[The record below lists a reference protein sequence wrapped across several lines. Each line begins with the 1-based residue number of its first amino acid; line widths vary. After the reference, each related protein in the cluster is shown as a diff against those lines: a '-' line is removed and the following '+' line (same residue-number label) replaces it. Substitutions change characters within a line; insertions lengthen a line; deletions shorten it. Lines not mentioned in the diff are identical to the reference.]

1 MHPYKIRDGTKTSF
15 FKGIRKHH
23 TGKII
28 VDVCVNHKRVTKVFP
43 TVEEAII
50 GRRLL
55 LNNIKTLLENKKMN
69 AVVNF
74 TTDKGIIAQ
83 PSQSQTELDA
93 SLATFTF
100 PLTGQNV
107 RIIMREGQP
116 WFVGKNI
123 CDVLGL
129 ANARQALSNLDED
142 EKITVQNS
150 DGNPRKGV
158 PHQLTLISESG
169 LYALIFRSSK
179 PAAKVFSKWVRAE
192 VLPATRQRGGYMLP
206 ASPTESPEEIMA
218 RALIIAQHTITQ
230 QKEALTEA
238 KPVVDMYARLTQGNT
253 LWPMRLA
260 TQTLRVRLAD
270 IHKVCSKH
278 HILRRE
284 QMNGL
289 EQHRWW
295 PTKKA
300 LELGLVEKGYFT
312 SISALNYAFTVKG
325 MEWLKEKLFIN

>member
-116 WFVGKNI
+116 WFVARNV
-123 CDVLGL
+123 CDVLEL
-129 ANARQALSNLDED
+129 VNTARALSALDDD
-142 EKITVQNS
+142 EKCEHSNYECS
-150 DGNPRKGV
+150 GRK
-158 PHQLTLISESG
+158 PLLISESG

-192 VLPATRQRGGYMLP
+192 VLPAIRQRGGYMLP